1 MINIVIVYRVIKLY
15 LLIMNVFIKVFIVID
30 NNIVF
35 NDKCCIWCLY
45 KLNLVISMM
54 IVILINIYIIMM
66 DFCLLYF
73 N

>member
-35 NDKCCIWCLY
+35 NDKCCI
-45 KLNLVISMM
+45 
-54 IVILINIYIIMM
+54 
-66 DFCLLYF
+66 
-73 N
+73 